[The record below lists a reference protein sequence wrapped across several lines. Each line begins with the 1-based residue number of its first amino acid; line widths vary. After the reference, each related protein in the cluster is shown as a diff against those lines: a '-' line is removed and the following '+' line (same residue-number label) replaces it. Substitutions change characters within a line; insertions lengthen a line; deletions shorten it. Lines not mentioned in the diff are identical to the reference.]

1 MIAYTYDGMLMITKT
16 FKFPILGSRSKH
28 DATGNSFTNQGVLAE
43 SSRRDRQR
51 PFMIASP
58 AWWLE
63 AGSRSQTARV
73 PFLPLSPSSDMNL
86 DVVFKL
92 SVPVFPHQQ
101 NRVVVIVK

>member
-1 MIAYTYDGMLMITKT
+1 
-16 FKFPILGSRSKH
+16 
-28 DATGNSFTNQGVLAE
+28 
-43 SSRRDRQR
+43 
-51 PFMIASP
+51 MIASP

-73 PFLPLSPSSDMNL
+73 PFLPLSLSSDMNL